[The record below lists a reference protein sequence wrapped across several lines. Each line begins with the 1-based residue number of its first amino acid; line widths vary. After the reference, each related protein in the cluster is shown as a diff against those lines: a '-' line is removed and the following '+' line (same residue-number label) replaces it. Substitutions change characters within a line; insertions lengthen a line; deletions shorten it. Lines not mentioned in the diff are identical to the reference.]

1 MGCVKKVDIVN
12 RFSVFLLIAGLL
24 EAPSLLAATGSLGMI
39 TFAEKPL
46 RLIRTTV
53 LYSASSG
60 TRLQS
65 GDLIESDQS
74 LTQIEG
80 LATSTVALG
89 PNTRVAIGRNGAV
102 TTLHVLQGWLKVQ
115 PAPGTAGD
123 SLDIDTRT
131 LHLDVSRSASV
142 MHVSNNLVEVFVET
156 GTQQLVELDKRAQ
169 AGRKSVL
176 GHEQYSQRKGDE
188 PLQPA
193 GRPPASF
200 ISAMPNAF
208 FDPLVLLS
216 GKPVANASPKK
227 IRDVD
232 FEDIGHWLRAPGLN
246 RASLATRFSPRLAN
260 PVFRKTIIRE
270 MGGSFEWE
278 SELYR
283 FENKGRTVKKTAG
296 ALSSLKLP
304 QPKEA

>member
-1 MGCVKKVDIVN
+1 MGCVKKVDTVKQ
-12 RFSVFLLIAGLL
+12 FSVFLLIAGLL
-24 EAPSLLAATGSLGMI
+24 QTPSLLAAPGGQGVI

-74 LTQIEG
+74 VTQIEG
-80 LATSTVALG
+80 LATSTLALG
-89 PNTRVAIGRNGAV
+89 PETRVAIYRNGAV
-102 TTLHVLQGWLKVQ
+102 TTLHILQGWLKVQ
-115 PAPGTAGD
+115 PAPSTAGD

-142 MHVSNNLVEVFVET
+142 IHVGNNLVEVFVES
-156 GTQQLVELDKRAQ
+156 GTQPLVELDKRGQ
-169 AGRKSVL
+169 TGRKSVL
-176 GHEQYSQRKGDE
+176 SREQYSQRKGDE

-193 GRPPASF
+193 GRPPGSF

-216 GKPVANASPKK
+216 GKSVANVSPKK

-232 FEDIGHWLRAPGLN
+232 FEDIAQWLRAPGLN
-246 RASLATRFSPRLAN
+246 RAGLATRFSPRLAN
-260 PVFRKTIIRE
+260 PTFRKTVIRE

-278 SELYR
+278 TELYR
-283 FENKGRTVKKTAG
+283 FESKGPAVKKTAG
-296 ALSSLKLP
+296 ALSSNLP
-304 QPKEA
+304 LPKEV

>member
-1 MGCVKKVDIVN
+1 MGCVKKVDTVN
-12 RFSVFLLIAGLL
+12 RFSVLLLIAGLL
-24 EAPSLLAATGSLGMI
+24 QAPSLLAAPASLGVI

-65 GDLIESDQS
+65 GDLLESDQS
-74 LTQIEG
+74 ITQIEG

-89 PNTRVAIGRNGAV
+89 PNTRVAIDRSSGV

-115 PAPGTAGD
+115 PAPGRTGD
-123 SLDIDTRT
+123 NLDINTRS

-142 MHVSNNLVEVFVET
+142 THVSDNLVEVFVEN
-156 GTQQLVELDKRAQ
+156 GTQPLAELDKRGQ
-169 AGRKSVL
+169 AGRKTTL
-176 GHEQYSQRKGDE
+176 THEQYSQRKGDE

-193 GRPPASF
+193 GRPPATF

-216 GKPVANASPKK
+216 GKPAANVQPKK

-232 FEDIGHWLRAPGLN
+232 FEDIAHWLRAPGLN
-246 RASLATRFSPRLAN
+246 RGALATRFSPRLAT
-260 PVFRKTIIRE
+260 PTFRKAIIRE

-278 SELYR
+278 TELFR
-283 FENKGRTVKKTAG
+283 FESRGRAVKKTLS
-296 ALSSLKLP
+296 ALPSYLP
-304 QPKEA
+304 QSLGA